1 MYSAV
6 LFKRFQSATAFNGD
20 VTAWDTSRV
29 TELFTTFHKASA
41 FNGDLTNW
49 NIDKVTTMTNIFTGA
64 TSFKRTLCGSKWSSL
79 NAFSAGNGR
88 SGCCAIDRYML
99 NPFLTPFV
107 ESQAC
112 SACPNGQY
120 RPKLNSDLHCGIY
133 QKEPLPNGIP
143 DSATVGL
150 RKVVKD
156 YLDTPN
162 DGDTDAVSNKWR
174 VRAGAITDVHFPTS
188 SKIRFM
194 SGDAELVP
202 QTTSIAMNQI
212 ELTTGTGCDDTGGL
226 EMWTESKGSK
236 LEATF
241 ETAVTVTH
249 IGVYANY
256 AYTSTLVHRSG
267 ILIIEYWDKAKE
279 EWKGAPKNHNWEFN
293 AGGQWNFGC
302 GWYTSPIL
310 VDAYNAVIAKYGLME
325 EWDVSQVT
333 NMKNVFVGRSGF
345 NLDISKWV
353 CDWFC
358 CGFDFYFG
366 CTSTLTFSPLT
377 HSFFQNS
384 NRTQNRM
391 CPTWL
396 TWNRFL
402 TVQLPSTKI
411 SMHGIRLQ
419 LRP

>member
-156 YLDTPN
+156 YLDTP
-162 DGDTDAVSNKWR
+162 DS
-174 VRAGAITDVHFPTS
+174 
-188 SKIRFM
+188 
-194 SGDAELVP
+194 
-202 QTTSIAMNQI
+202 
-212 ELTTGTGCDDTGGL
+212 
-226 EMWTESKGSK
+226 
-236 LEATF
+236 
-241 ETAVTVTH
+241 
-249 IGVYANY
+249 
-256 AYTSTLVHRSG
+256 
-267 ILIIEYWDKAKE
+267 
-279 EWKGAPKNHNWEFN
+279 
-293 AGGQWNFGC
+293 
-302 GWYTSPIL
+302 
-310 VDAYNAVIAKYGLME
+310 DAYNAVIAKYGLME